1 MLQKIFR
8 PSYQKIFIEPI
19 IAVIAKKISPNQVTL
34 LGVFSGCMAA
44 ITLPLC
50 DPIIPFSL
58 LMLSAFFDSL
68 DGSIARYLGVE
79 SETGE
84 RFDWTCDRVV
94 VFSMITALYF
104 VDPGERLWMLV
115 SALSFAIVYYVVFVF
130 CGKIL
135 FNIPARVFCYSRG
148 IAGQVEIFVIFSAMI
163 LFPQYMTQLMM
174 VVFFLMGVT
183 FIQSARVMFLFS
195 QGRSCVEI
203 MN

>member
-1 MLQKIFR
+1 
-8 PSYQKIFIEPI
+8 
-19 IAVIAKKISPNQVTL
+19 
-34 LGVFSGCMAA
+34 
-44 ITLPLC
+44 
-50 DPIIPFSL
+50 
-58 LMLSAFFDSL
+58 
-68 DGSIARYLGVE
+68 
-79 SETGE
+79 
-84 RFDWTCDRVV
+84 
-94 VFSMITALYF
+94 
-104 VDPGERLWMLV
+104 MLV